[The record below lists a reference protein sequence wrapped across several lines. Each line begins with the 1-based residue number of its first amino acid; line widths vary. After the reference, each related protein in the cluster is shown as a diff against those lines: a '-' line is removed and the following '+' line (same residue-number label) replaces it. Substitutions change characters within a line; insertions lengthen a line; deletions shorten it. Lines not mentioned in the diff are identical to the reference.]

1 MVQNASHCFL
11 KLEREDFHL
20 LSGVE
25 QGMRFSQWVDINKL
39 PEFSNLSMKEVRYRT
54 NRCGKFG
61 LIEYKKMQ
69 YEGCRL
75 KFEGYDI
82 LALRN
87 FVESGVIEGFGQ
99 LVGVGKESEVYEVE
113 SYKPIVLKYHREGY
127 SNFRKIKLNRDYT
140 SNKGHSSWL
149 YTARRAAEREFKIL
163 NEVYSK
169 VRVPLPISQN
179 RHAIV
184 MEMMSGKNL
193 SKLALNEDQ
202 INKVLDSIL
211 VEVNNTFEVGY
222 VHADLSEHN
231 IFVDGI
237 DATLFDWPQAVSI
250 DHENAEEFLERD
262 ISNIISYFE
271 RKYPKNI
278 IVNDTKIII
287 EEIVSGN
294 FNSAMTQ
301 TT

>member
-1 MVQNASHCFL
+1 
-11 KLEREDFHL
+11 
-20 LSGVE
+20 
-25 QGMRFSQWVDINKL
+25 
-39 PEFSNLSMKEVRYRT
+39 
-54 NRCGKFG
+54 
-61 LIEYKKMQ
+61 
-69 YEGCRL
+69 
-75 KFEGYDI
+75 
-82 LALRN
+82 
-87 FVESGVIEGFGQ
+87 
-99 LVGVGKESEVYEVE
+99 
-113 SYKPIVLKYHREGY
+113 
-127 SNFRKIKLNRDYT
+127 
-140 SNKGHSSWL
+140 
-149 YTARRAAEREFKIL
+149 
-163 NEVYSK
+163 
-169 VRVPLPISQN
+169 
-179 RHAIV
+179 